1 MPFLPFGQFSV
12 FNDSLL
18 NGLEKLEA
26 WDPPVTKLFR
36 TPLQGLSVT
45 GQRFKIILSRVSLSQ
60 GSACSKNQFE
70 PRW

>member
-26 WDPPVTKLFR
+26 WDPPVT
-36 TPLQGLSVT
+36 
-45 GQRFKIILSRVSLSQ
+45 
-60 GSACSKNQFE
+60 
-70 PRW
+70 